1 MGSSEM
7 GGGLKVSFGAF
18 LKNRFVD
25 FCNFTTLIRI
35 LAPSF
40 RTLPSKLSMP
50 AALDGFKPVRIFNI
64 FQMF

>member
-1 MGSSEM
+1 M

-50 AALDGFKPVRIFNI
+50 AALDGLFIFDLMHSSI
-64 FQMF
+64 TVQF